1 MPAANVIQLR
11 QLLAD
16 KFPGLRTYA
25 EKLSPRARNC
35 WATGLPQIDELSRGG
50 LPRGGLSEV
59 VVELNGCGGA
69 LLLASLLGRA
79 AQENQLAALVD
90 GSDSFDVTQ
99 VEEKVL
105 SRLLWVRCRAAEEAM
120 KAADL
125 LLRDGNLPLVVLD
138 LALNPAAQL
147 RRISA
152 TTWYRL
158 QRIVEQTST
167 VCVVFTPRAMISP
180 AQTRIALRSRFSLS
194 ALEREPAELL
204 RELQLEISGTRRLE
218 ESEARF
224 A

>member
-1 MPAANVIQLR
+1 MPER
-11 QLLAD
+11 TRGTSTPPTRSRRGSEER
-16 KFPGLRTYA
+16 FPTIEFA
-25 EKLSPRARNC
+25 
-35 WATGLPQIDELSRGG
+35 WAI
-50 LPRGGLSEV
+50 
-59 VVELNGCGGA
+59 
-69 LLLASLLGRA
+69 
-79 AQENQLAALVD
+79 
-90 GSDSFDVTQ
+90 F
-99 VEEKVL
+99 
-105 SRLLWVRCRAAEEAM
+105 
-120 KAADL
+120 
-125 LLRDGNLPLVVLD
+125 
-138 LALNPAAQL
+138 